1 MGQLGG
7 YGVAVV
13 QLVYRWPDP
22 RSLTGMDIFRVR
34 DLLIDDY
41 REFTGSFVEILDP
54 RIRQHVDE
62 RMARGYQWPDPWL
75 SLNPNFASGG
85 TISELVS
92 AHLLQPE
99 CERIF
104 RLKEDGPD
112 GPVLRLHRHQRE
124 AIEAARS
131 GSSYVL
137 TTGTGSGKSLAYI
150 IPIVDSVLA
159 AKATGEYRPGIKA
172 IIVYPMNALANSQR
186 RELEKFLTVGYP
198 EGPPVTFAR
207 YTGQESADDR
217 ARIIANPPD
226 ILLTNYV
233 MLELILTRPRD
244 SGLVRAASG
253 LSFLVLD
260 ELHTYRG
267 RQGADVALL
276 VRRLRELCAAPG
288 IQCIGT
294 SATMTTEGEADSQR
308 AAVAE
313 VATTLFGIPV
323 PPEMVIGETL
333 ERTTFPTGGTSARL
347 RQRVTDPA
355 PLKTYDEFTADP
367 LAAWIEKT
375 FGFEPAE
382 PQHRQ
387 EDSPRRRRRPLT
399 LPQAAEALALQT
411 GLAADQCIAA
421 IKETL
426 QAGSTI
432 KNPDTNRP
440 VFAFRLHQFL
450 SKGDNIY
457 VTLQSPAIRHVT
469 STYQVTAPDN
479 GSAEPRILVPTAFC
493 RECGQDYLVVTRNET
508 LGTRRYEQ
516 RRDND
521 ASGGDA
527 AGGYLFIS
535 DDLPWPRTR
544 DQVLVDNRLPYTWLT
559 LDQDGG
565 QSIDP
570 ARAAYLP
577 EPINVD
583 GTGAEVG
590 PGEGTPASYIPSPF
604 RFCLRCRTS
613 YEQAR
618 GNDFAKLAKLSAEG
632 RSSAMSLITA
642 SVVRTLRQWDSDLD
656 SKARKL
662 LAFVDNRQDAS
673 LQAGHF
679 NDFVQVTLLR
689 GALHR
694 ALTKSPVGLT
704 DEVVAQRVTEELNL
718 TTVDFA
724 LQPGVKYSQLDE
736 ARRALREVT
745 GYRLYLDL
753 ERGWRVTMPNL
764 EQTGLLKIEYRD
776 LHAVRDDPAAWLG
789 CHAALRGDDPAHR
802 EEVARALLDELR
814 RNLAIDVEY
823 LTEEGFDLVRRLS
836 AQHLREPWSIP
847 ERERP
852 PVAGVAFPGPGKPG
866 LRRTNVYLS
875 GRGQFGRFL
884 IREYASRHLTLKTAD
899 AQVIISDLFTVLHD
913 AGLLTIAVPPD
924 GDDAAGY
931 RLRAAVIHWL
941 PGTGLSGAE
950 DRVRRTLEQAEGP
963 RVNPFFRELYQ
974 GMATTLSGLR
984 AKEHTA
990 QVPPSDRQA
999 REQEFSGAELP
1010 VLFCSPTM
1018 ELGVD
1023 INALSAVGLRNVP
1036 PTPAN
1041 YAQRAGRAG
1050 RSGQPALVVTYCA
1063 TGNAHDQYYFRRP
1076 GDMVGGSVAPPRL
1089 DLANED
1095 LVRSH
1100 VHAIWLAET
1109 GEDLHSSLT
1118 YILDTGGDSPS
1129 LSLLHAVRE
1138 RLASPAA
1145 AVRAADRARNVL
1157 GPLTQALHVTPW
1169 WRDGWMDDAVG
1180 QAPERFDRACD
1191 RWRELYW
1198 LAMREFRV
1206 QSTRSVDPSL
1216 PSREKDRAA
1225 IRARDARIQLNLLSN
1240 EDSDEFQTDFYS
1252 YRYFASEGFLPGYS
1266 FPRLP
1271 LAAYIPGVAG
1281 RREGDYIQRPRFIG
1295 IAEFGPGAVI
1305 YHEGARYQV
1314 LSVAL
1319 PPAEHGQDGL
1329 VTRSARRCRDCG
1341 YLHPEAVGID
1351 VCENC
1356 AEPLKDTT
1364 RSLLRLTSVRT
1375 ARRDRISSDE
1385 EERRRAGFELQ
1396 TSYQF
1401 AQHGGQPGWLD
1412 ATAIHTAGPLLSVRY
1427 GDSATIR
1434 VTNIGRSRRQHPEV
1448 HGYMIDVTTG
1458 RWLKETEPE
1467 DRTVPEEE
1475 GLTAEGQ
1482 VKRKQRVIPY
1492 VEDRRNIATVRLAE
1506 AVSPEFAITAIVAL
1520 ERGIEAAFQLEDS
1533 ELVSERLPDTENR
1546 GRALLIESAEGG
1558 AGVLRRLVDDHDG
1571 LTRAA
1576 RTALRIM
1583 HFDPDTGADVAEKDA
1598 PVGEE
1603 ACVKACY
1610 DCLLSYGNQSVHSLI
1625 DRHLVK
1631 DLMQKLS
1638 KCTLNKPSVGSQDA
1652 PAGGIGQERTSAN
1665 PHAAEFLSWIKKE
1678 DLRLPDNIDTP
1689 EEGTEPDLI
1698 YRLPD
1703 GNVAV
1708 FVLAGDDDDRYGET
1722 QTRDEGS
1729 RDVLRDLGWA
1739 VITMQSGADWP
1750 TVAARYPSVFGTR

>member
-1 MGQLGG
+1 
-7 YGVAVV
+7 
-13 QLVYRWPDP
+13 
-22 RSLTGMDIFRVR
+22 MDVFRVR
-34 DLLIDDY
+34 DQLIHDY
-41 REFTGSFVEILDP
+41 REFTGSFVEILDA

-85 TISELVS
+85 AITDLV
-92 AHLLQPE
+92 AGGLLQPE

-104 RLKEDGPD
+104 RLKDDGAD
-112 GPVLRLHRHQRE
+112 GAVLRLHQHQRE

-150 IPIVDSVLA
+150 IPIVDRVLA
-159 AKATGEYRPGIKA
+159 AKAAGTYRPGIKA

-186 RELEKFLTVGYP
+186 RELEKFLKVGYP
-198 EGPPVTFAR
+198 QGPPVSFER
-207 YTGQESADDR
+207 YTGQESQESR
-217 ARIIANPPD
+217 ARIIADPPD

-244 SGLVRAASG
+244 RGLVEAARG
-253 LSFLVLD
+253 LWFLVLD

-276 VRRLRELCAAPG
+276 ARRLRDLCAAPA
-288 IQCIGT
+288 IQCVGT
-294 SATMTTEGEADSQR
+294 SATMTTEGDEESQR
-308 AAVAE
+308 TAVAK
-313 VATTLFGIPV
+313 VATTLFGMTVAPG
-323 PPEMVIGETL
+323 MVIGETL
-333 ERTTFPTGGTSARL
+333 ERTTDPAVNDPASL
-347 RQRVTDPA
+347 RQRVVAPQPPA
-355 PLKTYDEFTADP
+355 TYGEFSSDP
-367 LAAWIEKT
+367 LAAWIEET
-375 FGFEPAE
+375 FGFEPE
-382 PQHRQ
+382 QPPDR
-387 EDSPRRRRRPLT
+387 PRRRRRPLT
-399 LPQAAEALALQT
+399 LPVAAAALAGQT
-411 GLAADQCIAA
+411 AATPGECVEA
-421 IKETL
+421 IKQTL
-426 QAGSTI
+426 HGGSLI
-432 KNPDTNRP
+432 KNPGTGRP
-440 VFAFRLHQFL
+440 MFAFRLHQFL
-450 SKGDNIY
+450 SKGDNVY
-457 VTLQSPAIRHVT
+457 VTLEDPAIRHVT
-469 STYQVTAPDN
+469 STYQVIAPGN
-479 GSAEPRILVPTAFC
+479 GPAAQRILVPTAFC
-493 RECGQDYLVVTRNET
+493 RECGQDYLVVTRSDT
-508 LGTRRYEQ
+508 GGARRYEQ
-516 RRDND
+516 RRDSD
-521 ASGGDA
+521 ASGGNA

-535 DDLPWPRTR
+535 DDLPWPRTL
-544 DQVLVDNRLPYTWLT
+544 DQVLMENRLPYTWLSI
-559 LDQDGG
+559 DQGGG
-565 QSIDP
+565 QMIDP
-570 ARAAYLP
+570 ARAPYLP
-577 EPINVD
+577 EPISVD
-583 GTGAEVG
+583 VTGLEVG
-590 PGEGTPASYIPSPF
+590 PGEGTAAAYVPSPF

-642 SVVRTLRQWDSDLD
+642 SIVRTLRHRESDLD
-656 SKARKL
+656 DKARKL

-694 ALTKSPVGLT
+694 ALSKTPGGVT
-704 DEVVAQRVTEELNL
+704 DEVVARRVSEELNL
-718 TTVDFA
+718 TMADFA
-724 LQPGVKYSQLDE
+724 QQPNAKYSQRDE
-736 ARRALREVT
+736 AWRALREVT

-764 EQTGLLKIEYRD
+764 EQTGLLRIEYRD
-776 LHAVRDDPAAWLG
+776 LAQVAEDADAWQD
-789 CHAALRGDDPAHR
+789 CHSALRGDDPEHR
-802 EEVARALLDELR
+802 QEIAKALLDELR
-814 RNLAIDVEY
+814 RNLAIEVEY
-823 LTEEGFDLVRRLS
+823 LSQDGFDQVKRLS
-836 AQHLREPWSIP
+836 AQHLREPWSLP

-866 LRRTNVYLS
+866 QRRTNVYMS

-884 IREYASRHLTLKTAD
+884 IREYASRKVALKTAD
-899 AQVIISDLFTVLHD
+899 AQEIITDLFTVLND
-913 AGLLTIAVPPD
+913 TGLLTVTVPPE
-924 GDDAAGY
+924 GDDVTGY

-950 DRVRRTLEQAEGP
+950 DRVRRTLENAEGP

-974 GMATTLSGLR
+974 GMAETLAGLR

-990 QVPPSDRQA
+990 QVPPADRQD
-999 REQEFSGAELP
+999 REREFSDAELP

-1076 GDMVGGSVAPPRL
+1076 SDMVGGSVAPPRL

-1100 VHAIWLAET
+1100 IHAIWLAET

-1118 YILDTGGDSPS
+1118 HLLDTGGEGPTLD
-1129 LSLLHAVRE
+1129 LLPAVKE

-1145 AVRAADRARNVL
+1145 AKRAADRARSVFEGLSAVL
-1157 GPLTQALHVTPW
+1157 HQTAW
-1169 WRDGWMDDAVG
+1169 WRDGWIDDAVG

-1191 RWRELYW
+1191 RWRDLYQ
-1198 LAMREFRV
+1198 LALREFRV
-1206 QSTRSVDPSL
+1206 QSARSVDPSL
-1216 PSREKDRAA
+1216 RARDRDLAA
-1225 IRARDARIQLNLLSN
+1225 GRARDARIQLNLLSN
-1240 EDSDEFQTDFYS
+1240 EDSDDFQTDFYS

-1314 LSVAL
+1314 ISVAL
-1319 PPAEHGQDGL
+1319 PPAEQAQDGL

-1351 VCENC
+1351 ICENC

-1364 RSLLRLTSVRT
+1364 RALLRLTSVRT

-1396 TSYQF
+1396 TSYRF
-1401 AQHGGQPGWLD
+1401 AQHGGKPGWLD
-1412 ATAIHTAGPLLSVRY
+1412 ATAADADGALLSLRY
-1427 GDSATIR
+1427 GDSATVR
-1434 VTNIGRSRRQHPEV
+1434 VTNIGRSRRQDPGL

-1467 DRTVPEEE
+1467 DRAVPEET
-1475 GLTAEGQ
+1475 GLEDAGQ

-1506 AVSPEFAITAIVAL
+1506 PVSQEYAITAVVAL

-1533 ELVSERLPDTENR
+1533 ELSSERLPDAQRR

-1558 AGVLRRLVDDHDG
+1558 AGVLRRLVDDQDG

-1583 HFDPDTGADVAEKDA
+1583 HFDPETGADLAATGA
-1598 PVGEE
+1598 PGGEE
-1603 ACVKACY
+1603 PCIKACY
-1610 DCLLSYGNQSVHSLI
+1610 DCLLSYGNQGVHAMI

-1631 DLMQKLS
+1631 DLMLRLS
-1638 KCTLNKPSVGSQDA
+1638 HCVITRTGGRPAAGPGSGPSGSDHGTGA
-1652 PAGGIGQERTSAN
+1652 LTSRNPRAG
-1665 PHAAEFLSWIKKE
+1665 EFIAWLASE
-1678 DLRLPDNIDTP
+1678 ELRLPDDIDTP
-1689 EEGTEPDLI
+1689 AEGTAPDLI
-1698 YRLPD
+1698 YRLAD
-1703 GNVAV
+1703 SNAAV
-1708 FVLAGDDDDRYGET
+1708 FVLADDDEGDGQYGET
-1722 QTRDEGS
+1722 ALRDEHA
-1729 RDVLRDLGWA
+1729 RDKLRDRGWT
-1739 VITMQSGADWP
+1739 VITIRPAAQWP
-1750 TVAARYPSVFGTR
+1750 QVAKRYPSVFGSR